1 MSSETLIN
9 TACNPTPLLP
19 GSGLETKLQLHHN
32 GVMTYSHYVN
42 GSIFSVPKFEV
53 VAKNNHNSTG
63 FDVMGHPVKASDH
76 LVETVYGL
84 VKFFLGWDYYSII
97 IGNNHIRSEKFK
109 LLINYPKDWKK
120 NTFSLIELLV
130 KFIYRTRAIIS
141 RGLHIFYPI
150 SKDHFFVFKEV
161 FSENSVFMYGL
172 YSRAAFNQEWLMMV
186 RVLTSLACY
195 RPVSLCTIAYKMHEE
210 VFLFQ
215 NIIIEVKS

>member
-84 VKFFLGWDYYSII
+84 VKFFLGWDYLFNDLKINMNFYFL
-97 IGNNHIRSEKFK
+97 IRKTT
-109 LLINYPKDWKK
+109 L
-120 NTFSLIELLV
+120 
-130 KFIYRTRAIIS
+130 R
-141 RGLHIFYPI
+141 
-150 SKDHFFVFKEV
+150 FVSGRIWV
-161 FSENSVFMYGL
+161 
-172 YSRAAFNQEWLMMV
+172 
-186 RVLTSLACY
+186 
-195 RPVSLCTIAYKMHEE
+195 CTL
-210 VFLFQ
+210 FFQ
-215 NIIIEVKS
+215 NCPLCKCWFPAPQWLKVWRNHLQQAHRHFPYSQCLQICILHTDCLGLGLAKTGPTTEILGQKIRDRSQCKDPVHGFWWYGTLLFES

>member
-84 VKFFLGWDYYSII
+84 VKFFLGWDYYSMTL
-97 IGNNHIRSEKFK
+97 K
-109 LLINYPKDWKK
+109 LKILSAHKMCGCAWGWVLANSHTCVLCACSRKLKCASVRACGPKNCHNSHFD
-120 NTFSLIELLV
+120 S
-130 KFIYRTRAIIS
+130 IS
-141 RGLHIFYPI
+141 DKCSDQICHVCI
-150 SKDHFFVFKEV
+150 S
-161 FSENSVFMYGL
+161 S
-172 YSRAAFNQEWLMMV
+172 
-186 RVLTSLACY
+186 
-195 RPVSLCTIAYKMHEE
+195 CTIAYEMHEE

-215 NIIIEVKS
+215 NIIIEVKSCSFFCHSGKCRSFFC

>member
-84 VKFFLGWDYYSII
+84 VKFFLGWDYLFNDLKINMNFYFLIRKTTLRFVSGYYTFIRCLE
-97 IGNNHIRSEKFK
+97 HIRSKRGPDNFLKFK
-109 LLINYPKDWKK
+109 N
-120 NTFSLIELLV
+120 FSLFTQKIGWE
-130 KFIYRTRAIIS
+130 I
-141 RGLHIFYPI
+141 
-150 SKDHFFVFKEV
+150 HF
-161 FSENSVFMYGL
+161 SS
-172 YSRAAFNQEWLMMV
+172 
-186 RVLTSLACY
+186 
-195 RPVSLCTIAYKMHEE
+195 
-210 VFLFQ
+210 
-215 NIIIEVKS
+215 

>member
-84 VKFFLGWDYYSII
+84 VKFFLGWDYYSITW
-97 IGNNHIRSEKFK
+97 K
-109 LLINYPKDWKK
+109 LSTWKVVIS
-120 NTFSLIELLV
+120 NIEC
-130 KFIYRTRAIIS
+130 
-141 RGLHIFYPI
+141 
-150 SKDHFFVFKEV
+150 FVH
-161 FSENSVFMYGL
+161 
-172 YSRAAFNQEWLMMV
+172 MMRPYYTSITKKWCQLV
-186 RVLTSLACY
+186 RVLLWELH
-195 RPVSLCTIAYKMHEE
+195 VIAERKKIHNVKH
-210 VFLFQ
+210 VFLI
-215 NIIIEVKS
+215 NAVI